1 MMTFANKKVA
11 LIVEDDPDLHLAMSI
26 ELRRMGFDVRSAY
39 HYAAALEHLSNA
51 KPYII
56 CIDLELPTESGY
68 EVCEYVRTTLRLTDV
83 PILVTS
89 DSGYPE
95 EMAYAEKAGANAFLR
110 KPFSMSDLCH
120 NIEVLVQRGK
130 RSEPNVRRLLRL

>member
-1 MMTFANKKVA
+1 MIAARKKVA
-11 LIVEDDPDLHLAMSI
+11 LIVEDDPDLHQAMSV
-26 ELRRMGFDVRSAY
+26 ELARMGFDVRGAY
-39 HYAAALEHLSNA
+39 HYAAAIEHLSDT
-51 KPYII
+51 KPFLI
-56 CIDLELPTESGY
+56 CVDLELPTESGY
-68 EVCEYVRTTLRLTDV
+68 EVCEYVRTTLRLTDI

-120 NIEVLVQRGK
+120 NIEVLIQRGK